1 MEPLEILLG
10 VLGVLVAGYL
20 AARFE
25 TIWYKMGKLEG
36 RVDRL
41 AGEITEVLD
50 HERAR
55 RGREGDHMETSGGD
69 DSD

>member
-1 MEPLEILLG
+1 METFEILIAVIG
-10 VLGVLVAGYL
+10 VIVAAYL

-41 AGEITEVLD
+41 AGKITEVLD
-50 HERAR
+50 HERSR
-55 RGREGDHMETSGGD
+55 RGRQGGEPGEAGAD
-69 DSD
+69 ND